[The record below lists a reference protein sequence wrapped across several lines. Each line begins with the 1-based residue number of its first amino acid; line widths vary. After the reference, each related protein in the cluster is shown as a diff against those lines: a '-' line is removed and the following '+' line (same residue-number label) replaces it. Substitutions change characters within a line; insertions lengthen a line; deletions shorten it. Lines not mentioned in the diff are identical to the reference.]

1 MAFFLKNKIMIR
13 TFLILLIA
21 IVSGCSQSS
30 QTDNTLTQK
39 EIKYAKG
46 FTIGSGNGY
55 KVIEVT
61 NPWQP
66 TSMLQTYVLV
76 PKSDPLPDSLPKG
89 TIVRT
94 PLENLVVYTG
104 VDAGILDFLGVANNI
119 SGVCESEYIT
129 IPSVVKGIE
138 SGKII
143 DLGQSTMPSIEKII
157 SLKPEGLIVSPYQ
170 NTGYG
175 AVEKLA
181 VPIIEC
187 AAYMENT
194 PLGQSE
200 WIKFIAAFVNKE
212 NLADSLF
219 SDIES
224 KYNATKAIVSA
235 VQTKPTLLPG
245 KKFGQAWHVAAGE
258 SFMAAIY
265 ADAGGAYPWSETT
278 GQGSLS
284 LSFEEVY
291 VKAKKADYWFVTYNN
306 RIKDMDY
313 NDLKSEYENYEKF
326 DAFKN
331 KKIYGCNT
339 ATSPIFET
347 SIFTPYL
354 LLSDYIKVLH
364 PNLLPNYTLTYFKP
378 L

>member
-1 MAFFLKNKIMIR
+1 MIR
-13 TFLILLIA
+13 AFLILFIA
-21 IVSGCSQSS
+21 VISGCAQSTQHS
-30 QTDNTLTQK
+30 SKAEQK

-46 FTIGSGNGY
+46 FTIANGNGY
-55 KVIEVT
+55 KVVEVK
-61 NPWQP
+61 NPWQER
-66 TSMLQTYVLV
+66 SLLQTYILV
-76 PKSDPLPDSLPKG
+76 PKSEQLPDSLPKG

-94 PLENLVVYTG
+94 PLDKLVVYTG
-104 VDAGILDFLGVANNI
+104 VDAGIVDFLGSSSAI
-119 SGVCESEYIT
+119 TGVCESEYIT
-129 IPSVVKGIE
+129 IPSVIDGLK

-175 AVEKLA
+175 AVEKLN

-200 WIKFIAAFVNKE
+200 WIKFIAAFIEKE
-212 NLADSLF
+212 PLADSLF

-224 KYNATKAIVSA
+224 KYQAAKEIVKN
-235 VQTKPTLLPG
+235 VENKPIILPG
-245 KKFGQAWHVAAGE
+245 KIFGQAWHVAAGE
-258 SFMAAIY
+258 SFMAQIY
-265 ADAGGAYPWSETT
+265 SDAGGSYPWAETK

-291 VKAKKADYWFVTYNN
+291 IKAKKADYWFVIYNN
-306 RIKDMDY
+306 RTKDMSYD
-313 NDLKSEYENYEKF
+313 DLKSEYENYDKF

-331 KKIYGCNT
+331 KKVYGCNT
-339 ATSPIFET
+339 ATTPLFET

-354 LLSDYIKVLH
+354 LLSDYIKVFH
-364 PNLLPNYTLTYFKP
+364 PELLPNHTHTYFKP